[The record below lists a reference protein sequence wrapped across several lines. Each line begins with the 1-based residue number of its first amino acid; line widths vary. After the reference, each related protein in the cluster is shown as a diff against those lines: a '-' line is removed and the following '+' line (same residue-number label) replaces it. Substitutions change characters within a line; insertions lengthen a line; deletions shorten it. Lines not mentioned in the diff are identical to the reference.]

1 MAKRKKGKMKNNCLQ
16 NITQKQPNGLA
27 TGTQQNSR
35 DALICSGRVSSKTA
49 VMHSYAPEGFAVKN
63 KNTVMLVTFKFCI
76 DFVNNM
82 ADNCF
87 SFCLFFFWPLYCLFL
102 FYLRLL
108 ITHWYFQIFLRF
120 CS

>member
-82 ADNCF
+82 A
-87 SFCLFFFWPLYCLFL
+87 
-102 FYLRLL
+102 
-108 ITHWYFQIFLRF
+108 
-120 CS
+120 